1 MTTSFPTRRAS
12 ELSPVDRI
20 DRAELKT
27 CGEVLVVERGLH
39 HCLGVVETALDRDIM
54 DVGGEHGRHLAA
66 LDVGDAARRVEHEH
80 VDMLAPRQRVD
91 RRRSGVAAGRA
102 DSSEERRVGNECV
115 STCKFRWSPYHYKQ
129 IANII
134 PFHFTID
141 FY

>member
-1 MTTSFPTRRAS
+1 M
-12 ELSPVDRI
+12 RI
-20 DRAELKT
+20 SDWSSDVCSSDL
-27 CGEVLVVERGLH
+27 VERGLH

-102 DSSEERRVGNECV
+102 DDRERSEEHTSELQSLMRISYAVFCLKKKHRQNKEAQ
-115 STCKFRWSPYHYKQ
+115 S
-129 IANII
+129 
-134 PFHFTID
+134 
-141 FY
+141 